1 MSNDGVNHLKKS
13 CVEVARYP
21 PKLQTDSK
29 GAVEVFGVGPHHDTG
44 FLSLLLQDQVGGLQV
59 IGLVQYFRQ
68 CNGWITCLMLIVQP
82 GL

>member
-1 MSNDGVNHLKKS
+1 M
-13 CVEVARYP
+13 
-21 PKLQTDSK
+21 
-29 GAVEVFGVGPHHDTG
+29 FGVGPHSDTG

-59 IGLVQYFRQ
+59 IVLVHYSRQ